1 MTRREVAASL
11 LEPGPLWSRVRELT
25 VAVWRA
31 AREDRGD
38 SESYV
43 ITSCLSLSLCN
54 DLTQ

>member
-1 MTRREVAASL
+1 MRRREVAASL

-25 VAVWRA
+25 VAERRA
-31 AREDRGD
+31 GREDRGD